1 MTLEKL
7 KQYNGKNGQK
17 AYIAYKGK
25 VYDVTMSHLWE
36 NGIHKKIHEA
46 GLDLTDAMENAPHSE
61 EVFTDFTVI
70 DTLDTINSSKI
81 DWVKWYRKYHPHPM
95 LLHFPIVLHLFSSG
109 LDLLFLFDQ
118 RDSFAT
124 AVFYTFLVATI
135 MGVFA
140 MFSGILSWWINYSLA
155 FTHIFIMKLSLAIV
169 TLLLGIVGIGIY
181 LINPGVV
188 YLSSLSSILY
198 HGIIFFTGVT
208 VIILAYYGGKITWPD
223 KESS

>member
-1 MTLEKL
+1 MTLEEL

-25 VYDVTMSHLWE
+25 VYDVTMSQLWE

-70 DTLDTINSSKI
+70 DTLETINKSKT
-81 DWVKWYRKYHPHPM
+81 DWVKWYQKYHPHPM
-95 LLHFPIVLHLFSSG
+95 LVHFPIALHLFASG
-109 LDLLFLFDQ
+109 LNLLFLFDQ

-124 AVFYTFLVATI
+124 AIFYTFFAATI
-135 MGVFA
+135 MGVLA
-140 MFSGILSWWINYSLA
+140 MFSGILSWWINYNLA
-155 FTHIFIMKLSLAIV
+155 FTHIFIMKLSLSIV

-181 LINPGVV
+181 LSNPAVV

-198 HGIIFFTGVT
+198 HGIIFFTGLA
-208 VIILAYYGGKITWPD
+208 VILLAYYGGKLTWPD
-223 KESS
+223 KEYS